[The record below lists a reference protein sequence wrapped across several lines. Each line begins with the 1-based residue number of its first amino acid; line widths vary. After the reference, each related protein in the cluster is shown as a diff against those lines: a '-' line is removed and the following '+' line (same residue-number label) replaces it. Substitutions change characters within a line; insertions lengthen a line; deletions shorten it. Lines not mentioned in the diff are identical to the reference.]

1 MHAYRPLQIVDG
13 RKKGWITNLITVADT
28 KRNFLAILKEESDI
42 KTLCRTLDCDPKLP
56 EALGRW
62 GLHAMADLLEPTDYT
77 QLLHTYEEY
86 PVYLVEQLRLG
97 RNHPPRSKPYIL
109 YCEMR
114 GIISDH
120 NTWDEACMSLLDY
133 LDSFKRARL
142 FPLAGIYNFTNGQWQ
157 RVKKISDRQMGEY

>member
-13 RKKGWITNLITVADT
+13 RKRGWIKELVKIADT
-28 KRNFLAILKEESDI
+28 KRNFVAILEDEKI
-42 KTLCRTLDCDPKLP
+42 LKILCRTLDCHPRLP
-56 EALGRW
+56 EKLGRW
-62 GLHAMADLLEPTDYT
+62 GLHALADLLEPSDYT
-77 QLLHTYEEY
+77 QLLETYEQN

-97 RNHPPRSKPYIL
+97 RNHPPRCKPYIL

-120 NTWDEACMSLLDY
+120 KTWDEACLSLLDY

-142 FPLAGIYNFTNGQWQ
+142 FPLAGIYNFSDGKWS
-157 RVKKISDRQMGEY
+157 RVKKMSSHT